1 MAEDLRPALE
11 TALALKAAG
20 NRLPEYSP
28 QASEGGRTRMHQERE
43 RMAELDRRPAGVLPW
58 RAAVLGA
65 TAGLAALL
73 VLGFATGV
81 LDPGRGPDVAQAQGV
96 VASAGPDTLILS
108 TQQGPL
114 EVRIGESTVVLD
126 SSGNVISGSEIV
138 PGARA
143 TIEFEEEED
152 GNSGVRVEIEAEE
165 EDDGAEDASGTEV
178 EFNGVVQS
186 FDGSTLVLTASFGTA
201 TVRVDAQTQVEAT
214 LEAGRT
220 VKIHALRETSGLYLA
235 REIQAVGG
243 GDEPA
248 GDGSGEPEGDES
260 GGEGDQ
266 SPDSETEYEKPDGQG
281 SESSET
287 QQAGDSLSEE
297 GDH

>member
-1 MAEDLRPALE
+1 
-11 TALALKAAG
+11 
-20 NRLPEYSP
+20 
-28 QASEGGRTRMHQERE
+28 MHRERE
-43 RMAELDRRPAGVLPW
+43 RIAEMDRSPGLVLPW
-58 RAAVLGA
+58 RAAALGA
-65 TAGLAALL
+65 TAGMAALI
-73 VLGFATGV
+73 VLGFATGL
-81 LDPGRGPDVAQAQGV
+81 LDPGRGPNVAQAQGV

-165 EDDGAEDASGTEV
+165 EEDEGREDTSGTEV
-178 EFNGVVQS
+178 EFNGVIES
-186 FDGSTLVLTASFGTA
+186 FDGSTLTLVASFGTA
-201 TVRVDAQTQVEAT
+201 HVRIDAQTQVEAT

-220 VKIHALRETSGLYLA
+220 VKIHALRETGGLYLA
-235 REIQAVGG
+235 REIQAAGG
-243 GDEPA
+243 GDEST
-248 GDGSGEPEGDES
+248 GDGSDETEDDKA

-266 SPDSETEYEKPDGQG
+266 SPDGGTEYEKQESEG
-281 SESSET
+281 SGSIET
-287 QQAGDSLSEE
+287 QQPGDYLSEGE
-297 GDH
+297 DH